1 MARSNAPGVSLPER
15 HLVSQQ
21 DHAMIQRPDIP
32 RSKFTGSWTRKMS
45 FDQGFLYPFMVDE
58 VLPGDHLRYDVTVF
72 CRMATLLFP
81 LMDNLRLDTHFFFVP
96 NRIVWSNWVRMM
108 GEQDTPSDSIA
119 YTIPLVEA
127 GLSGFGIGSL
137 ADYFG
142 IPTASQTDG
151 TLAPRVNA
159 LPFRAYNAIW
169 NAWFRDENLDTT
181 AFIQTGDTLAGVSSY
196 PIRARAKSH
205 DYFTSCLPW
214 PQKFTAPTVPI
225 GTTAPVRG
233 IGSPTSGVPGTH
245 SGNVNDVNAGTVR
258 NFASAWSTGTA
269 TVDDV
274 WFDTS
279 GGVYADL
286 SLAAGVSINTLRQA
300 FLVQEL
306 LERDARGGTRY
317 TELVRSHF
325 GVVSPDARQQRP
337 EFLGGGSTP
346 VVTTPI
352 AQTAPT
358 AGVPLGALGGA
369 ATATGAHRASY
380 AATEHGYI
388 LGLCSVKS
396 ELSYMQGL
404 HKMWWRSTRY
414 DFYWPALAGLGE
426 QAVLRKEIYWLS
438 NVTPVDDDDV
448 VFGYQE
454 RWHEYRTRTSEVAGL
469 FKGGVDAA
477 GALEPWHLAQRFVS
491 APVLAS
497 AFIQDAAPM
506 SRVLA
511 AGAAAA
517 GQQFLADFLIR
528 REAVR
533 PIPMYGTPVTLGRF

>member
-15 HLVSQQ
+15 RLVSQQ
-21 DHAMIQRPDIP
+21 DHAMIERPDIP

-45 FDQGFLYPFMVDE
+45 FDQGFLYPFLVDE
-58 VLPGDHLRYDVTVF
+58 VLPGDHIKYDVTAFV
-72 CRMATLLFP
+72 RMATLLFP

-96 NRIVWSNWVRMM
+96 NRIVWANWVRMM
-108 GEQDTPSDSIA
+108 GEQDDPSSSIA
-119 YTIPLVEA
+119 YTVPVVA
-127 GLSGFGIGSL
+127 GTPQFAVGSL

-142 IPTASQTDG
+142 IPTSVQTAGGQDYPG
-151 TLAPRVNA
+151 PNA
-159 LPFRAYNAIW
+159 LPFRAYNLIW
-169 NAWFRDENLDTT
+169 QTWFRDENLDTA
-181 AFIQTGDTLAGVSSY
+181 AFIYTGDASQGIASY
-196 PIRARAKSH
+196 PVRARAKSH

-214 PQKFTAPTVPI
+214 PQKFTAPTIPI

-233 IGSPTSGVPGTH
+233 IGSPTSGIPGTH
-245 SGNVNDVNAGTVR
+245 AGNVNDVNLGTVR
-258 NFASAWSTGTA
+258 TFASAWSTATA
-269 TVDDV
+269 VIDDV

-286 SLAAGVSINTLRQA
+286 SASAGVSINTLRQA
-300 FLVQEL
+300 FLVQQL

-325 GVVSPDARQQRP
+325 GVISPDARLQRP
-337 EFLGGGSTP
+337 EFLGGGSSP

-358 AGVPLGALGGA
+358 AGVPLGALGAA
-369 ATATGAHRASY
+369 ATATGSHRASY
-380 AATEHGYI
+380 AATEHGFI

-404 HKMWWRSTRY
+404 HRMWWRSSRY
-414 DFYWPALAGLGE
+414 DYYWPSLAGLGE
-426 QAVLRKEIYWLS
+426 QAVQRREVYMRGVLAEDS
-438 NVTPVDDDDV
+438 V

-469 FKGGVDAA
+469 FKGGTNSA
-477 GALEPWHLAQRFVS
+477 GALEPWHLAQRFTA
-491 APVLAS
+491 APVLGTT
-497 AFIQDAAPM
+497 FIQDSAPM

-511 AGAAAA
+511 AGSGAA

-533 PIPMYGTPVTLGRF
+533 PIPMYGTPTALGRF